1 MFRKPDNRAQEGDPP
16 SLRRTEVVSMHVSVL
31 DNPDESVVVTVRGNL
46 DLDSGTVLTTTLD
59 QVLARPVPRVVVD
72 LSGVEFCDSTGL
84 SAFVVGHNRA
94 AAAGGW
100 LRLAAP
106 SDWMARLLDTV
117 GLSRRLGIYPGVADA
132 LAGRAPTR

>member
-1 MFRKPDNRAQEGDPP
+1 
-16 SLRRTEVVSMHVSVL
+16 VHVSVL
-31 DNPDESVVVTVRGNL
+31 GNPDDSVVLAVRGNL
-46 DLDSGTVLTTTLD
+46 DLDSATVLTTTLD
-59 QVLARPVPRVVVD
+59 QVLKRSVPRVVVD

-106 SDWMARLLDTV
+106 SAWMSQLLDTV
-117 GLSRRLGIYPGVADA
+117 GLSRRLGIYPGVAEA
-132 LAGRAPTR
+132 LAGRNP